1 MRTIIP
7 VLAVVFPASCFAH
20 MYGHDYEKCS
30 QDTTVGIA
38 ECLNKE
44 AKRWDQRLNAS
55 YQDLMKR
62 VEPAQQAPAPE
73 VPAQPEA
80 TPSTPNAGE
89 ATSAPEAPE
98 ASDEPDED
106 TGPPTQAVSAVDLGI
121 GAPEGVSEEEDP
133 FLDELRKAMS
143 DEEPLGPRDGSTDHV
158 PGASLFGED
167 DDRRG
172 WRFGKRR

>member
-1 MRTIIP
+1 PAGFR
-7 VLAVVFPASCFAH
+7 LAPTPALLDPQLPELDEPEA
-20 MYGHDYEKCS
+20 
-30 QDTTVGIA
+30 A
-38 ECLNKE
+38 EPP
-44 AKRWDQRLNAS
+44 A
-55 YQDLMKR
+55 
-62 VEPAQQAPAPE
+62 EPAQQAPAPE

-106 TGPPTQAVSAVDLGI
+106 TGPPTQAVSAVHLGI